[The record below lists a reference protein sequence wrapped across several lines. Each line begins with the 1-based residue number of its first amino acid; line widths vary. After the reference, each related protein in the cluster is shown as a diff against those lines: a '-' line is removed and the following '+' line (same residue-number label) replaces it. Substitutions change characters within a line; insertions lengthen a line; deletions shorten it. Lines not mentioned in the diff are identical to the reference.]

1 MEIVPG
7 IHRIA
12 TPFANRVVY
21 QYLFVGEEKI
31 LLFDTGME
39 NTTKE
44 HLLPYLDQIG
54 LSPDRLTYT
63 IISHSDLD
71 HQGGNDALKA
81 AAPRILFMCHNL
93 DKPWVESLDRLIVE
107 RYGQFKAD
115 HAIEDPPETIQWMRE
130 SARSSIPMDIGLEG
144 GETIRLS
151 PDWTVEVLHTPG
163 HSFGHLT
170 IWDPKHRTAVIGD
183 AILWNA
189 VPTVTG
195 EPAFPP
201 TYQYVDTYLSSI
213 QRLQSMPIETLL
225 TSHYA
230 IQRGADVQGFLSE
243 SRAFAQRLEAATLEV
258 LQESGQAHTAR
269 ELTEIISPKVGTW
282 PASANVY
289 MIFPLLGH
297 LQRLESRRQIRI
309 SRRDGL
315 LTYQVS
321 SS

>member
-1 MEIVPG
+1 MEIIPG
-7 IHRIA
+7 IHRVA

-21 QYLFVGEEKI
+21 QYLLTGTEKT
-31 LLFDTGME
+31 LLVDTGME
-39 NTTKE
+39 NTTGE
-44 HLLPYLDQIG
+44 HLLPYMHRIG
-54 LSPDRLTYT
+54 LSPDRLTYV

-81 AAPRILFMCHNL
+81 VAPQALFMCHNL

-115 HAIEDPPETIQWMRE
+115 HGVEDPPEAIQWMHE
-130 SARSSIPMDIGLEG
+130 AARSSIPMDIGLEG
-144 GETIRLS
+144 GETIRLG
-151 PDWTVEVLHTPG
+151 PEWVVEVLHTPG

-170 IWDPKHRTAVIGD
+170 VWDPRHRTAIIAD
-183 AILWNA
+183 AVLWNM

-213 QRLQSMPIETLL
+213 QRLQGMPIETLL

-230 IQRGADVQGFLSE
+230 IQRGTDVQGFLSE
-243 SRAFAQRLEAATLEV
+243 SRAFVRHLEAATLEV
-258 LQESGQAHTAR
+258 LQESGEAHTAR
-269 ELTEIISPKVGTW
+269 ELTEILSLRVGAW
-282 PASANVY
+282 PAEGNIY
-289 MIFPLLGH
+289 LIFPLSGH
-297 LQRLESRRQIRI
+297 LNRLEDRGQITT

-315 LTYQVS
+315 VTYQATT
-321 SS
+321 